1 MIDEGTI
8 IRGTYTVER
17 LLGEGAFAEVYRV
30 RHRFLGRQAMKVFR
44 SQEMSL
50 EETEELLA
58 EPCLL
63 SRIGHPNIVRVFE
76 ANLMDEELSSRAYF
90 TMEYVAGGTLH
101 DFWQAHAA
109 EFVPLDVAIDVVRQ
123 VCRGVA
129 VAHSQSPPIVHRD
142 IKPHNILIGYDES
155 GLRVR
160 VSDFGLAKKVNPL
173 TLLASARGTR
183 AFKPPEFL
191 SNVDSP
197 AGDVW
202 AIGSTLYMLL
212 TDRLPF
218 PAAGELA
225 PSDTS
230 IWKQPMIP
238 ASRLNTLVDA
248 KLDAI
253 LQRALALRLADRFPD
268 AAAMLD
274 ALETWRPA
282 KQQAKGGCDADSMT
296 STTSKGDARSA
307 DHSEAAQMIGEAI
320 RLSRQAGRLT
330 EAADYLE
337 QTINRQ
343 PSLRPE
349 YEPLLRLWRRDVTM

>member
-1 MIDEGTI
+1 MIDEETT

-17 LLGEGAFAEVYRV
+17 LLGEGAFAQVYRV

-76 ANLMDEELSSRAYF
+76 ANLMDKELGRRAYF

-101 DFWQAHAA
+101 DFWQAHGG
-109 EFVPLDVAIDVVRQ
+109 EFVPLDVAIDIMRQ
-123 VCRGVA
+123 VCRGVV
-129 VAHSQSPPIVHRD
+129 VAHSQTPPIVHRD

-202 AIGSTLYMLL
+202 AMGSTLYLLL

-218 PAAGELA
+218 PAAAELA

-230 IWKQPMIP
+230 VWKQPMIP
-238 ASRLNTLVDA
+238 ASRLNALVDA

-253 LQRALALRLADRFPD
+253 LERALALKLADRFPN
-268 AAAMLD
+268 AAAMLE
-274 ALETWRPA
+274 ALEAWRPT
-282 KQQAKGGCDADSMT
+282 KRQAKGGLDADSMI
-296 STTSKGDARSA
+296 STTSKGDARPV
-307 DHSEAAQMIGEAI
+307 DHSEAARMIEEAVG
-320 RLSRQAGRLT
+320 LSRRAGKLA

-337 QTINRQ
+337 QIINRW

-349 YEPLLRLWRRDVTM
+349 YEALLRLWRRDVAM